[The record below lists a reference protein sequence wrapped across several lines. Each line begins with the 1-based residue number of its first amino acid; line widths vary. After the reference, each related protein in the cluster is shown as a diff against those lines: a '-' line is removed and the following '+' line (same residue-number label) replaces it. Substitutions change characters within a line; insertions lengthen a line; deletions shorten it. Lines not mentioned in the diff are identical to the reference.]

1 MIESKMLDQQI
12 VGNHD
17 EKGTMSKKLR
27 EIKEDKSQKMSSVDE
42 ESLNAKEGAQV
53 SNIRRDKQTKNVVGI
68 SVVSQDTK
76 EVEKN
81 QQAQTNDEQ
90 LSEEESSQRSSG
102 SAGTSLTSDPISPSI
117 VEQITEEKV
126 TALRDEII

>member
-12 VGNHD
+12 VGISD

-42 ESLNAKEGAQV
+42 ESLNGKEGAQV
-53 SNIRRDKQTKNVVGI
+53 SNTSGDQQTKHVAGI
-68 SVVSQDTK
+68 SAVKQDTK
-76 EVEKN
+76 EVENNKLAN
-81 QQAQTNDEQ
+81 TNDEQ
-90 LSEEESSQRSSG
+90 LSEEESSRGSSG